1 MTEEEER
8 AALLASLGSMG
19 SMGFDDICSSDDS
32 EHGDDGAGTEELLQA
47 VVRASFIGDVRCCAA
62 ALDDCAAHGVDASGL
77 TCNGRSGLLAA
88 CHAGHAEVAALLL
101 ARGVRPR
108 AAEGT
113 AGRHDA
119 TALQLACGE
128 GHSACTRLLLATEGH
143 RIEAIDGSG
152 ASALLK
158 ACAAGHSECT
168 LLVLV
173 GGADPNKARPVALET
188 ALHAASAGG
197 HLECVRALLH
207 HGASVGLADQHGST
221 ALHHA
226 SARGHAEIIH
236 LLCAAGAGVSA
247 VDERGH
253 TPLHAAAG
261 EGKSAACAALAGHGA
276 PCEATCALG
285 GTPLLAAIEQGHAEC
300 ATALLAHGACADG
313 LDAISLAELHTLV
326 GPDGHTAVPE
336 GRQPANDLQ
345 GGDLEGLPLEY
356 AQQAARLAPVLR
368 RLLVGNEPPS
378 AASAG
383 AVLRASANLPLSQQT
398 AAWRDLARPAA
409 AQLVRRPA
417 ALDAA
422 ACAALRAAIDTAC
435 EGDQASEDSVDGLRE
450 YQLRLSGA
458 QLAAIIGDAAS
469 RELTVELPRAA
480 SMALAGANAK
490 EADAPPPA
498 ALRPYQIFARRYSP
512 LTRPW
517 FTFHTDVAALTAN
530 VALCSSSAHQGGTL
544 LALFE
549 GAVHAIERDEGE
561 ATVHPSTL
569 LHGVTR
575 MQGGQRYS
583 LLLFFSSTPPLPRAG

>member
-47 VVRASFIGDVRCCAA
+47 VVRASFIGDIRCCAA

-143 RIEAIDGSG
+143 RVEAVDGSG

-173 GGADPNKARPVALET
+173 GGADPNTARPVALET

-226 SARGHAEIIH
+226 SARGHTDIIH

-247 VDERGH
+247 VDERGR

-583 LLLFFSSTPPLPRAG
+583 LLLFFSSTPPLPRAT